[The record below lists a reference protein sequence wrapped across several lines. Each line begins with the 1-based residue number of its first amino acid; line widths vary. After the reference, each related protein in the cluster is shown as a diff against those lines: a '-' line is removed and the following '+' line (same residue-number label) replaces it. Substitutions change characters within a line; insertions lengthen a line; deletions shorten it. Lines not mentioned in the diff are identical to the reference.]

1 MAEHDH
7 HEALRKVRHFF
18 RVDKVPKPFR
28 KIFVGIIGGICFC
41 AGIIMIFTPGP
52 AFVFIPLGLLL
63 LASEFQWA
71 ERWAHRFLDWMH
83 GVRDKWRQ
91 RKARK

>member
-7 HEALRKVRHFF
+7 REALRKVRHFF
-18 RVDKVPKPFR
+18 RVDHVPKPLR
-28 KIFVGIIGGICFC
+28 KIFVGLIGGLCFI

-71 ERWAHRFLDWMH
+71 ERWAHRFLDGTH
-83 GVRDKWRQ
+83 RIREKWRQ
-91 RKARK
+91 RRTRK